1 MHLNHGAVVS
11 AEIVNAEA
19 YHRLEAESTSEQG
32 FGTRWFIIQAD
43 SENDAVQITEK
54 VVRILWG
61 TG

>member
-1 MHLNHGAVVS
+1 MSAEAVS
-11 AEIVNAEA
+11 AEA
-19 YHRLEAESTSEQG
+19 YCRLEAERTSEQG

-43 SENDAVQITEK
+43 SENDAVKITEK